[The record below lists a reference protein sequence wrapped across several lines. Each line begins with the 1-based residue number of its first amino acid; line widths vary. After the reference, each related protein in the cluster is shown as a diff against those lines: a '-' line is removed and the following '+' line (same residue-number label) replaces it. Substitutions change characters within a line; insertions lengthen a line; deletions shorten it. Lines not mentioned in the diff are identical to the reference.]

1 LLIKTEF
8 FYFPIVLFLFFK
20 QTDPM
25 RLRLLFTCLLLC
37 WIGTSLQA
45 KPDMNRL
52 DLYYGM
58 AEGNY
63 LIGDLGGAERGIDQM
78 LRIAP
83 DHVPA
88 LTLQARVR
96 VAREKPDEAL
106 EAIEQVIDLE
116 PENSEHR
123 RLKAFIL
130 SHKARSAI
138 RSGEPKVAVDALNQA
153 ITIYEGK
160 SGREALERSTE
171 LRLMRARLLAQ
182 SGQPESAITDLQAL
196 TGQQSENF
204 EALITLASI
213 YASVDRWASLETLV
227 PSIAARPELQ
237 DVALYLEGRAALARD
252 RVGTARE
259 KFETALDALPDD
271 ADNLRRSLYFY
282 RGVCLLRLDRR
293 GEAQSAILNA
303 IDAGFR
309 PETSEEAI
317 IASQALLRE
326 KRAETAIPL
335 LEAITLNRIAPDA
348 EIWAMLGRA
357 HLANETPTLALSAFN
372 EALKID
378 PDATETRALRGSTLR
393 KIGDLAGALA
403 DYEEAQA
410 QEPENGAIAYARGLV
425 YLQLGRIA
433 QANNAIAQAA
443 GALPE
448 QVGLQFLHALLLYT
462 LGENESAKR
471 ALVRYQ
477 QQIPGHA
484 NPTADYLGY
493 LLNGTKPGAGPRNA
507 VRRYFSGSYTLKE
520 ALDEAGRAETPEKAR
535 KQIVTT
541 AFWMAQFE
549 REQGDIE
556 QSRKLLRIA
565 INSGDP
571 DLAEYQ
577 LARWQLEG
585 LQNPAGR

>member
-1 LLIKTEF
+1 ML
-8 FYFPIVLFLFFK
+8 
-20 QTDPM
+20 
-25 RLRLLFTCLLLC
+25 LRLLFICSLLF
-37 WIGTSLQA
+37 WVGTSLQA
-45 KPDMNRL
+45 KPEQNRL

-88 LTLQARVR
+88 LKLQARVQL
-96 VAREKPDEAL
+96 ARKKPAEAL
-106 EAIEQVIDLE
+106 GTVERVIELE
-116 PENSEHR
+116 PEDIAHR
-123 RLKAFIL
+123 LLKARIL
-130 SHKARSAI
+130 GQKARSAI
-138 RSGEPKVAVDALNQA
+138 RSGEFEVAVDAINQA
-153 ITIYEGK
+153 IAIYEGQ
-160 SGREALERSTE
+160 SGQQALERGTE
-171 LRLMRARLLAQ
+171 LRLLRARLLAQ

-213 YASVDRWASLETLV
+213 YASVDRWASLETLI

-293 GEAQSAILNA
+293 VEAQRSILNA

-317 IASQALLRE
+317 IASRALLRE
-326 KRAETAIPL
+326 KRAEAAIPL

-357 HLANETPTLALSAFN
+357 HLANNTPTLALSAFN
-372 EALKID
+372 EALQID
-378 PDATETRALRGSTLR
+378 PDASETRALRGSTLR
-393 KIGDLAGALA
+393 KIGDLSGALA
-403 DYEEAQA
+403 DYEEAQI

-425 YLQLGRIA
+425 HLQLGQIA

-443 GALPE
+443 GVLPE
-448 QVGLQFLHALLLYT
+448 QAGLQLLHALLLYT
-462 LGENESAKR
+462 LGEYKTAKR
-471 ALVRYQ
+471 PLVRYQ
-477 QQIPGHA
+477 QQVPEQA
-484 NPTADYLGY
+484 NPTAHYLEY
-493 LLNGTKPGAGPRNA
+493 LLNGNEFEVRGARDA
-507 VRRYFSGSYTLKE
+507 VRRYFSGTYTLKE
-520 ALDEAGRAETPEKAR
+520 ALDEAGRAETAEKAR

-549 REQGDIE
+549 HKQGDIE
-556 QSRKLLRIA
+556 QSEKLLRIV
-565 INSGDP
+565 IDSGEP
-571 DLAEYQ
+571 DLTEYQ

-585 LQNPAGR
+585 SPDRASR